1 MSLRPDCHLDKI
13 RARLSAN
20 TPNSVTPEY
29 NDLAMQKVNTICM
42 CASPVAF
49 CVARVCVCVFPCHV
63 TLLTATL
70 SRPAAEQKVPGGE
83 GSLVGRLRFA

>member
-1 MSLRPDCHLDKI
+1 
-13 RARLSAN
+13 
-20 TPNSVTPEY
+20 
-29 NDLAMQKVNTICM
+29 M
-42 CASPVAF
+42 CVSPVAL